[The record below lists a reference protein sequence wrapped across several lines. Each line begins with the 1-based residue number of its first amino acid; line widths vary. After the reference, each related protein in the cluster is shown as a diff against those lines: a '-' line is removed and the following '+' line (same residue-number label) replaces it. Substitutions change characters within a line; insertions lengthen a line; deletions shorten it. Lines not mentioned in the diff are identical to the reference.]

1 MNSTPLA
8 SPPPLRARR
17 YRGCR
22 CVPWLSYLVLA
33 LMAGATLGAEPPSP
47 VDASPSTPRAAADT
61 PTASGSVRIVSVSG
75 AFALTFPGREWF
87 AVDPR
92 THPEL
97 EGLDLAVYHK
107 AGDAWLKGRL
117 ARRSNRGVE
126 GALIDEAQEAKYLI
140 QYDPD
145 SVELELSEANYRGS
159 AVYCGRLRQ
168 GTARKACSRVGVAL
182 HGRQMVQLH
191 SLVDAR
197 TPRLRERLLAEI
209 DSAFASLELLTRP
222 GEN

>member
-1 MNSTPLA
+1 
-8 SPPPLRARR
+8 
-17 YRGCR
+17 
-22 CVPWLSYLVLA
+22 
-33 LMAGATLGAEPPSP
+33 MAGATLGAEPPSP
-47 VDASPSTPRAAADT
+47 VDASPLDASPSPSRAAADT

-126 GALIDEAQEAKYLI
+126 GALIDEAQQAKYLI

-168 GTARKACSRVGVAL
+168 GTARKACSRVSVAL

-197 TPRLRERLLAEI
+197 TPRLRKRLLAEI
-209 DSAFASLELLTRP
+209 DAAFASLELLSKP
-222 GEN
+222 AEN

>member
-1 MNSTPLA
+1 MSSRRLA
-8 SPPPLRARR
+8 APAALGAGRNQSI
-17 YRGCR
+17 RGALGLACF
-22 CVPWLSYLVLA
+22 LLA
-33 LMAGATLGAEPPSP
+33 LMPGAAFSAEPPSP
-47 VDASPSTPRAAADT
+47 SATDIPAAQ
-61 PTASGSVRIVSVSG
+61 GSIRVVSVSG
-75 AFALTFPGREWF
+75 AFALTFAGGEWF

-92 THPEL
+92 TNPEL

-107 AGDAWLKGRL
+107 GGDAWLKGRL

-126 GALIDEAQEAKYLI
+126 GALIAEARQAKYLI

-145 SVELELSEANYRGS
+145 AVEMELSESDYRGS

-168 GTARKACSRVGVAL
+168 GTARKACSRVSVAL

-197 TPRLRERLLAEI
+197 TPRQREALLAEI
-209 DSAFASLELLTRP
+209 DAAFASLELLSGP
-222 GEN
+222 AEN

>member
-1 MNSTPLA
+1 M
-8 SPPPLRARR
+8 
-17 YRGCR
+17 
-22 CVPWLSYLVLA
+22 
-33 LMAGATLGAEPPSP
+33 
-47 VDASPSTPRAAADT
+47 
-61 PTASGSVRIVSVSG
+61 VSVSG
-75 AFALTFPGREWF
+75 AFALTFPGGEWF

-107 AGDAWLKGRL
+107 GGDAWLKGRL

-197 TPRLRERLLAEI
+197 TPRLRAQLLAEI
-209 DSAFASLELLTRP
+209 DAAFASLELISKP
-222 GEN
+222 AEN